1 MYETKVGGFI
11 DMRRISLQVGAACG
25 MALLV
30 TILAWGKQYIMQ
42 TTTLDPGAVAKLDVK
57 TNAGN
62 TELTLKV
69 EHLAKPSLLSQPAS
83 IYVLWVQQAG
93 HEPINEG
100 VLRIDKNL
108 KGDCKA
114 TTTAPRFTVLVT
126 AEDDAKAQTPSG
138 RVVLS
143 ANVQE

>member
-1 MYETKVGGFI
+1 MSLRK
-11 DMRRISLQVGAACG
+11 ISLQVGAACG

-30 TILAWGKQYIMQ
+30 MVLAWGKEYTMQ
-42 TTTLDPGAVAKLDVK
+42 TTTLVPGAVAKLDVN

-69 EHLAKPSLLSQPAS
+69 EHLAKPSLLSPPAGA
-83 IYVLWVQQAG
+83 YVVWVQQEG

-100 VLRIDKNL
+100 ALRIDKNL

-126 AEDDAKAQTPSG
+126 AEENAKAQTPSS